1 MSAMQSILGV
11 TLTYGGL
18 GLICSII
25 GDVLRRPVL
34 GIALLA
40 VVCLVAILVTCQR
53 VLFLDAD
60 LMWSAEFLVVSTY
73 GATMGF
79 LGGGVLMFRLRE
91 T

>member
-1 MSAMQSILGV
+1 MQSVLGV
-11 TLTYGGL
+11 TLTYSGL
-18 GLICSII
+18 GLVCAIM

-40 VVCLVAILVTCQR
+40 IVCLVAILSTCQGL
-53 VLFLDAD
+53 LFNGGD
-60 LMWSAEFLVVSTY
+60 LLWSAEFLVIATY

-79 LGGGVLMFRLRE
+79 LGGGVLLFRFRD

>member
-1 MSAMQSILGV
+1 MQSVLGV
-11 TLTYGGL
+11 TLTYSGL
-18 GLICSII
+18 GLVCAII
-25 GDVLRRPVL
+25 GDMLRRPIL

-40 VVCLVAILVTCQR
+40 IVCLVAILVTCQR

-60 LMWSAEFLVVSTY
+60 LLWSAEFLVIATY

-79 LGGGVLMFRLRE
+79 LGGGVLLFRFRD

>member
-1 MSAMQSILGV
+1 MQSILGV